1 MAKPGSFPH
10 LFYSFSKSAR
20 KPVSA
25 GVSFEAGGRAFHP
38 VVSHSMSGTLMP
50 IFERFCLIFLFLYI
64 FLVTFYRKF
73 E

>member
-1 MAKPGSFPH
+1 MAKLGSFPH

-38 VVSHSMSGTLMP
+38 VIFHSMSGTLMP
-50 IFERFCLIFLFLYI
+50 IFERFCFIFFI
-64 FLVTFYRKF
+64 FIYFFSYVL
-73 E
+73 